1 MNKIEHGQEIKPF
14 QELGPNRIFQ
24 MVEDALEVP
33 FTNLFRPLNSYINRV
48 YELEQEDGEGI
59 IVKFYRP
66 GRWSKKA
73 ILDEHHFL
81 LELAAVEVP
90 VIPPM
95 KLGDNTTLGSADNIH
110 FALYP
115 KCGGR
120 SCDEFNDDQWLELGR
135 LLGRTHLVGAQH
147 PASERVKMAPDQST
161 RDHIEFILASDCL
174 QDDQRNPFKDIT
186 NKLLDEICPFFEEV
200 DSIRIHGDCH
210 FSNIIY
216 RPGESFF
223 LIDFD
228 DLVMG
233 PPVQDFWMLLPGYGE
248 ESFVEIDTFLEGY
261 ETFYDFDRRS
271 LRLIEP
277 LRAMRYIHYMAWCT
291 HQVIEDGETLAVPDF
306 GSRFYWQTEIREL
319 ADQLE
324 RIKKTPSSFGNM

>member
-1 MNKIEHGQEIKPF
+1 MNIIEEQQGIKPF
-14 QELGPNRIFQ
+14 QELGPNRILQ
-24 MVEDALEVP
+24 VVEEALDVSC
-33 FTNLFRPLNSYINRV
+33 TNLFRPLNSYINRV
-48 YELEQEDGEGI
+48 YELEREDGEGL

-66 GRWSKKA
+66 GRWSKEA
-73 ILDEHHFL
+73 ILDEHRFL
-81 LELAAVEVP
+81 QELAAVEIP
-90 VIPPM
+90 VIPPL
-95 KLGDNTTLGSADNIH
+95 KQRNDETLGIADDIH

-120 SCDEFNDDQWLELGR
+120 SCDEFSDDQWLELGR

-147 PASERVKMAPDQST
+147 PAPGRVKMGPDQST
-161 RDHIEFILASDCL
+161 RDHIEFILTSGCL
-174 QDDQRNPFKDIT
+174 QDDQRGPFKDIT
-186 NKLLDEICPFFEEV
+186 SELLDEICPFFEGV

-233 PPVQDFWMLLPGYGE
+233 PPVQDFWMLLPGYRE
-248 ESFVEIDTFLEGY
+248 ESFVEIDIFLEGY
-261 ETFYDFDRRS
+261 ETFYGFDRRS

-291 HQVIEDGETLAVPDF
+291 HQVLEDGETLAVPDF
-306 GSRFYWQTEIREL
+306 GSRFYWQTEIGEL